1 LRGSGPADRGHP
13 WHAAATGNRAR
24 EARASAPFPA
34 SCPCPGSL
42 TSCGN
47 GSACR
52 RYPPFASWPPRQDL
66 VYSLQ
71 AEFERPLICQP
82 LSASSICLP
91 ALAGWARA
99 LRPSIG
105 GHAPFRI
112 GISVEKEASAHR
124 TLTLR
129 AFLRAYQVRHGTLPQ
144 EFIDFHTGLIP
155 EPDWSEVDA
164 AAWQHATAEAR
175 CLELGTEPAA
185 AAIDHAIGALR
196 REFDDTILIGGPPCQ
211 AYSLVGRARSKGN
224 IGYIPEEDERH
235 YLFREYIR
243 VLDRLRPAAF
253 VMENVK
259 GMLSS
264 TVESRLVFE
273 MLMEDLA
280 SLGTGRGHHYE
291 MRAIRVA
298 DGSASLQEAAQPTD
312 FIVRAE
318 EWGVPQR
325 RHRVIILGIRSDL
338 ADRATKT
345 SVPFSGVTRTV
356 DDAIGMMPELRS
368 GLSRGRDDPES
379 WRREVFE
386 AARLLAGI
394 HRGKEHR
401 ALRGIFSEVAKG
413 MKSGR
418 LAPRLSTRLPESYG
432 RSNDELLAWLDRPAL
447 RGIAQ
452 HETRGHMPSDLG
464 RYLFAAAF
472 GAARG
477 YSPKA
482 ADFPLSLSPDHR
494 NWHSGVFNDRFRVQ
508 LADGAATTVTS
519 HISKDG
525 HYFIHPDPAQC
536 RSLTV
541 REAAR
546 LQSFPDDYL
555 FLGNRTQQYVQ
566 VGNAVP
572 PFLARQIAQL
582 LFSAINTP

>member
-1 LRGSGPADRGHP
+1 MPATFGIVDLFAGPG
-13 WHAAATGNRAR
+13 GLV
-24 EARASAPFPA
+24 E
-34 SCPCPGSL
+34 G
-42 TSCGN
+42 
-47 GSACR
+47 
-52 RYPPFASWPPRQDL
+52 FASLD
-66 VYSLQ
+66 V
-71 AEFERPLICQP
+71 
-82 LSASSICLP
+82 
-91 ALAGWARA
+91 
-99 LRPSIG
+99 G

-129 AFLRAYQVRHGTLPQ
+129 AFLRSHQARHGTLPQ
-144 EFIDFHTGLIP
+144 AFIDFHAGLIP

-164 AAWQHATAEAR
+164 SAWQHATAEAQ

-196 REFDDTILIGGPPCQ
+196 QDFDDTILIGGPPCQ
-211 AYSLVGRARSKGN
+211 AYSLVGRARAKGKV
-224 IGYIPEEDERH
+224 GYVPEEDERH

-280 SLGTGRGHHYE
+280 SLGTGQGHHYE

-298 DGSASLQEAAQPTD
+298 DGRASLQEAEQPSD

-318 EWGVPQR
+318 EFGVPQR
-325 RHRVIILGIRSDL
+325 RHRVIIVGIRSDL
-338 ADRATKT
+338 ADKATGT
-345 SVPFSGVTRTV
+345 SMAVFGVTRTV

-368 GLSRGRDDPES
+368 GLSRGRDDPAS
-379 WRREVFE
+379 WRREVVE

-394 HRGKEHR
+394 HRGKEDGP
-401 ALRGIFSEVAKG
+401 LRDAFSAVAG
-413 MKSGR
+413 GLTDGL
-418 LAPRLSTRLPESYG
+418 LAPRLSARRPEGYG
-432 RSNDELLAWLDRPAL
+432 TSNDELLAWLERPAL

-464 RYLFAAAF
+464 RYLFAAVF
-472 GAARG
+472 GAVRG

-482 ADFPLSLSPDHR
+482 SDFPLSLSPDHR

-508 LADGAATTVTS
+508 LAAEASTTVTS

-525 HYFIHPDPAQC
+525 HYFIHPDPMQC

-546 LQSFPDDYL
+546 LQTFPDDYL

-572 PFLARQIAQL
+572 PFLARQIAQIVL
-582 LFSAINTP
+582 NAITCVDTLRQGTDRRELHVVPTDPKRLRKDLFD

>member
-1 LRGSGPADRGHP
+1 MPATFGIVDLFAGPG
-13 WHAAATGNRAR
+13 GLG
-24 EARASAPFPA
+24 E
-34 SCPCPGSL
+34 G
-42 TSCGN
+42 
-47 GSACR
+47 
-52 RYPPFASWPPRQDL
+52 FASLD
-66 VYSLQ
+66 V
-71 AEFERPLICQP
+71 
-82 LSASSICLP
+82 
-91 ALAGWARA
+91 
-99 LRPSIG
+99 G
-105 GHAPFRI
+105 GNAPFRI

-129 AFLRAYQVRHGTLPQ
+129 AFLRAHQARHGTLPQ
-144 EFIDFHTGLIP
+144 AFIDFHAGLIP

-164 AAWQHATAEAR
+164 AAWQHATAEAQ

-185 AAIDHAIGALR
+185 AAIDRAIGALR
-196 REFDDTILIGGPPCQ
+196 RDFDDTILIGGPPCQ
-211 AYSLVGRARSKGN
+211 AYSLVGRARAKGKV
-224 IGYIPEEDERH
+224 GYVPEEDERH

-264 TVESRLVFE
+264 MVESRLVFE

-280 SLGTGRGHHYE
+280 SLGSGRGHHYE

-298 DGSASLQEAAQPTD
+298 DDRASLQEAAQPSD

-318 EWGVPQR
+318 EFGVPQR
-325 RHRVIILGIRSDL
+325 RHRVIIVGLRSDL
-338 ADRATKT
+338 ADRATGA
-345 SVPFSGVTRTV
+345 SIAVSGVTRTV

-368 GLSRGRDDPES
+368 GLSRGRDDPER
-379 WRREVFE
+379 WRREVVE

-394 HRGKEHR
+394 HRGKEDGPLHE
-401 ALRGIFSEVAKG
+401 AFSGIARGLKG
-413 MKSGR
+413 G
-418 LAPRLSTRLPESYG
+418 LLVPRLSARCPEGYG
-432 RSNDELLAWLDRPAL
+432 TSNDELLAWLERPAL

-464 RYLFAAAF
+464 RYLFAAVF
-472 GAARG
+472 GAVRG

-508 LADGAATTVTS
+508 LAGEPSTTVTS

-525 HYFIHPDPAQC
+525 HYFIHPDPMQC
-536 RSLTV
+536 RSLTA

-546 LQSFPDDYL
+546 LQTFPDDYL
-555 FLGNRTQQYVQ
+555 FFGNRTQQYVQ

-572 PFLARQIAQL
+572 PFLAKRIARLVLNAITCVDRKRNGTDQREL
-582 LFSAINTP
+582 RVVSSDPKPLRKDLFD